1 MRITS
6 SHVEALGK
14 AVWVPPKLHLGACSG
29 APMAAAAAEQAL
41 QRCRVKNM
49 VQQAYGS

>member
-1 MRITS
+1 
-6 SHVEALGK
+6 
-14 AVWVPPKLHLGACSG
+14 
-29 APMAAAAAEQAL
+29 MAAAAAEQAL